1 MLVFIYNNF
10 LELPFEE
17 REINKLEDN
26 IMRKD
31 NIYELI
37 TKKYVYNLS
46 AKDKLSKLAI
56 HISKKDNTNT
66 SWALYS
72 YVYALNHQW
81 KEAIE
86 SIENTIELEKW
97 ENIDSWMDL
106 AHFLRKEKKYE
117 KLSTYI
123 LLNLEKIID
132 KYAWTKNILKNLIK
146 NS

>member
-86 SIENTIELEKW
+86 SIENTIELEK
-97 ENIDSWMDL
+97 
-106 AHFLRKEKKYE
+106 
-117 KLSTYI
+117 
-123 LLNLEKIID
+123 
-132 KYAWTKNILKNLIK
+132 
-146 NS
+146 